1 MKTLEKKIRDGSA
14 KVGIIG
20 LGYVGLPLAMEFT
33 KKGHPVAGFDV
44 DKRRVSELMKGRSYI
59 LDVPS
64 SELQEAL
71 KAGKFTAS
79 AKGDRLS
86 SCDVIIIC
94 VPTPLRKTKEPDVSF
109 ILDAVREVAP
119 RLKKGMLVVL
129 ESTTYPG
136 TTREIALPIL
146 EAKGLKVGRDFHLA
160 FSPERVDPANP
171 RFGVHNTPKVVGGI
185 TPACTRVSALLYGR
199 VAQRVVPVATAE
211 SAEMAKLL
219 ENTFRAV
226 NIGLVNEMAQICHRL
241 KLDVWEII
249 EAASTKPFGFM
260 PFFPGPGLGGHCI
273 PVDPVYLAWKMKAM
287 NFEPRFID
295 LAGVINSSM
304 PDFTVERVAELLNED
319 CRSLKGSRI
328 LALGMAYK
336 PEVTDVRESP
346 SFDVI
351 KLLLERGASVQ
362 YHDPYV
368 AQVDFEGRP
377 MRSVPLTPKTLRA
390 ADAVVVLT
398 AHKKV
403 DYALVA
409 RHARRVFD
417 ARNAMK
423 GLKGNIVRL

>member
-1 MKTLEKKIRDGSA
+1 MKTLEQKIRDGSA
-14 KVGIIG
+14 KIGIIG
-20 LGYVGLPLAMEFT
+20 LGYVGLPLAMEFAR
-33 KKGHPVAGFDV
+33 KGHPVAGYDV
-44 DKRRVSELMKGRSYI
+44 DERRVRELMKGRSYI

-79 AKGDRLS
+79 AQGDRLS
-86 SCDVIIIC
+86 SCDAIIIC

-119 RLKKGMLVVL
+119 RLRKGMLIVL

-136 TTREIALPIL
+136 TTREIALPIF
-146 EAKGLKVGRDFHLA
+146 EKRGLRVGRDFHLA

-199 VAQRVVPVATAE
+199 VAQKVVPVSTAE

-226 NIGLVNEMAQICHRL
+226 NIGLVNEMAQICHKL

-319 CRSLKGSRI
+319 RRSLKGSRI

-351 KLLLERGASVQ
+351 KLLLERGATVQ

-368 AQVDFEGRP
+368 PQVDFEGRL

-409 RHARRVFD
+409 KHARRVFD
-417 ARNAMK
+417 ARNAMR
-423 GLKGNIVRL
+423 GLKGNVVRL